1 MFEYLGTLIGM
12 HQVDGIIS
20 SAQAEAILTK
30 TSSGPNG
37 SARPGYRVPRDQRF
51 EAIRKRFE
59 QQRLKRIKTPPIPTQ
74 ICGIKTGLI
83 SPKMH

>member
-20 SAQAEAILTK
+20 SAQAED
-30 TSSGPNG
+30 SSQKPQVVQMGTP
-37 SARPGYRVPRDQRF
+37 RPAYRIPRDQRF

-59 QQRLKRIKTPPIPTQ
+59 QQREADKTTPDPYADMWDPTW
-74 ICGIKTGLI
+74 INK
-83 SPKMH
+83 P